1 MDIKVVARNEL
12 RRKRGR
18 YKRAT
23 SCFSLESDVA
33 DEQQDKQQYDS
44 DQQDEQRPGCQ
55 RHNQQNIVVII

>member
-12 RRKRGR
+12 RRKRGQ

-23 SCFSLESDVA
+23 SCVSLESDVA
-33 DEQQDKQQYDS
+33 DEQQDKQQYGS

-55 RHNQQNIVVII
+55 RHNQQNVVVAI